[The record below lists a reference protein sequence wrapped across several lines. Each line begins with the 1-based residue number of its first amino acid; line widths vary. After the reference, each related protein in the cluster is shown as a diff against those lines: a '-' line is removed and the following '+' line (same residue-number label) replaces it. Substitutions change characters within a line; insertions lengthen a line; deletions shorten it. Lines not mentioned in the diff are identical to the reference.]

1 SGSRARSWSL
11 LHGLDGI
18 AGGTGALP
26 ARVRGE
32 VTLVVLHRLGSSPFI
47 TERLGEAH
55 ESVTVLRIYRKCGLE
70 ARRGLLVL
78 GEIQIAQPAPG
89 EGVGV
94 LRRRLEHAPV
104 DLE

>member
-32 VTLVVLHRLGSSPFI
+32 VTLVVLHRLGSSSYI
-47 TERLGEAH
+47 TKRLGEAH
-55 ESVTVLRIYRKCGLE
+55 ESVAVLRVYSKCGLE
-70 ARRGLLVL
+70 ARLRLLGLR
-78 GEIQIAQPAPG
+78 EIQIAQPAPG

-94 LRRRLEHAPV
+94 LGRGVE
-104 DLE
+104 